1 MHDVIATERFD
12 PGHGNWLI
20 RQIAVKAQREVD
32 WRLTVSTK
40 SYPELTNAISKQ
52 IGNLRK
58 GIPEAMQ
65 GFSAKAHGACASG
78 VLDEKTKE
86 LIAMGIAIALRCDGC
101 IGFHART
108 LVKLGVPRQEFM
120 EMLAVAIYMGGGP
133 SLMYAAQALDAWEQF
148 EGGLS

>member
-1 MHDVIATERFD
+1 M
-12 PGHGNWLI
+12 
-20 RQIAVKAQREVD
+20 
-32 WRLTVSTK
+32 STT

-58 GIPEAMQ
+58 DIPETMK
-65 GFSAKAHGACASG
+65 GFSGMAQGACASG

-101 IGFHART
+101 IGFHTKT
-108 LVKLGVPRQEFM
+108 LVKLGISRQEFV

-148 EGGLS
+148 EGAQS